1 MLAATMEGTT
11 PMMNDLAKSDGKTGG
26 FASLLKTVALVVTI
40 VGAVPTAVT
49 AYHAW
54 QYKVPFDK
62 VPHRLA
68 QYDLW
73 MKNLDCKIEYKAL
86 DTAQGTKL
94 DVGACPSTGDIAIRI
109 AAPDGKTS
117 YEWIAYA
124 ELQKPGEKAEP
135 GLLEIFSSA
144 MAAPV
149 ERAPREASRVQT
161 AQALEVLCQIAAGT
175 GKIVRVVRDG
185 GKCYREELNPIRGG
199 IDKREEVGCDTQC
212 KAG

>member
-1 MLAATMEGTT
+1 
-11 PMMNDLAKSDGKTGG
+11 MMNDLAKGDGKTGG

-73 MKNLDCKIEYKAL
+73 MKNLDCQIEYKAL

-124 ELQKPGEKAEP
+124 ELQKPGETTDP
-135 GLLEIFSSA
+135 GFLNIFSSVLA
-144 MAAPV
+144 SAA
-149 ERAPREASRVQT
+149 RAAAAETATQHEGFRM
-161 AQALEVLCQIAAGT
+161 AQALEVMCQTAVGRD
-175 GKIVRVVRDG
+175 KIVRVVRDG
-185 GKCYREELNPIRGG
+185 GKCYREELNPMRGG
-199 IDKREEVGCDTQC
+199 IDKREEVACDTQC